1 MSSLTPLALTVA
13 LAKRQAS
20 ESGADPPRVAAG
32 ARLTQLAKAPPVSR
46 RKAEFAMAD
55 LSPFIRETAR
65 RVHGRHYSLH
75 RQTAADFIAQSPALV
90 WSRIEHFESWYRT
103 ELPASAKK
111 DAAKDFFAAW
121 CYRELHYRYL
131 DFCRQQKAQ
140 PKVAALEFAEQLADV
155 KSHRVEVGATAAPA
169 SVYDFSLSAGEAEML
184 SEWDALDGVILF
196 SLAGQWSQVPV
207 GTWDGWLDELGL
219 VPPFPPEDFVEAA
232 RPRRRTLLAE
242 ALGVSRDVIYQRWLR
257 LRKKYVA

>member
-13 LAKRQAS
+13 LAKRQ
-20 ESGADPPRVAAG
+20 ESGADPPRAVAVAG
-32 ARLTQLAKAPPVSR
+32 APPRSAPVLR
-46 RKAEFAMAD
+46 RKAEFAMSD

-90 WSRIEHFESWYRT
+90 WSRIEHFESWYHT

-111 DAAKDFFAAW
+111 DSAKDFFAAW

-140 PKVAALEFAEQLADV
+140 PKVAALEFAEQLADTR
-155 KSHRVEVGATAAPA
+155 SAGPATWSDGGASAEPA
-169 SVYDFSLSAGEAEML
+169 SVYDFSLSAGEAEQL
-184 SEWDALDGVILF
+184 SDWDALDGVILF
-196 SLAGQWSQVPV
+196 SLAGQWSQVPA

-232 RPRRRTLLAE
+232 RPKRRTLLAE